1 MTKNISVEYLDV
13 FRKINKGQNV
23 TVKKYF
29 YPKGS
34 APWPHK
40 AKFRKDNRVFSIY
53 LSNEEL
59 KEFKELFEKG
69 SYEIEGGRQ

>member
-1 MTKNISVEYLDV
+1 MTQKISVEYLDV
-13 FRKINKGQNV
+13 FRKINTGQLV

-29 YPKGS
+29 YPRDS

-40 AKFRKDNRVFSIY
+40 AKFIKDNWEFEIC